1 MSKKPLSE
9 IIRQAEKYLAQ
20 GAHPDDLEHL
30 LGRGDFAAW
39 EKEARRR
46 WRLTRPLESIHG
58 TRARHQGQ
66 RGWKSPMARGF

>member
-9 IIRQAEKYLAQ
+9 IIHQAEKYLAQ
-20 GAHPDDLEHL
+20 GVHPDDLEHL

-39 EKEARRR
+39 DKEAHRR